1 MARGRRR
8 QWAVQPE
15 ATRSLM
21 VLGAQVSIRE
31 SRASRRARE
40 LADAAALDRY
50 TNCYV
55 PKGPLTGAQ
64 ASIPRAP
71 GVRLVGVA
79 YGLGRPLSWVA
90 PWPDRSPKISGV

>member
-1 MARGRRR
+1 
-8 QWAVQPE
+8 
-15 ATRSLM
+15 M

-55 PKGPLTGAQ
+55 PKGPL
-64 ASIPRAP
+64 R
-71 GVRLVGVA
+71 
-79 YGLGRPLSWVA
+79 
-90 PWPDRSPKISGV
+90 KIIMCLA

>member
-1 MARGRRR
+1 
-8 QWAVQPE
+8 
-15 ATRSLM
+15 M

-55 PKGPLTGAQ
+55 PKGPLALKVMHDYVVRISTALLLDAKLGADLGHTRPLLM
-64 ASIPRAP
+64 AITKPAKN
-71 GVRLVGVA
+71 GVRARQLHP
-79 YGLGRPLSWVA
+79 GR
-90 PWPDRSPKISGV
+90 I